1 MKMHRTIKMG
11 PAAPRR
17 TAGRPVV
24 IAGGTLIDAT
34 GNSPIPDAV
43 IILEGERI
51 KAVGR
56 KEEIAIPDKSEVI
69 NAENKT
75 VLPGFLDGHGHLE
88 DFIGEIYLHL
98 GITTCPDIQAMRDEY
113 WSLAQRDATNMG
125 IIRGPRVWSAGRA
138 IGAGPDMTATGGGR
152 NHRGTLSWVKTPEQA
167 REVVREKKR
176 LGLDQ
181 LKIMDYLPLEA
192 VKAACE
198 EGRRLGMNATGHTY
212 DVCASA
218 EAGMSGVEHF
228 WSVGFTSIAD
238 VAERTT
244 LVNDRYGSR
253 IDSEEMPYYYQT
265 ENFDR
270 IVDKLIE
277 HNVSWSPT
285 VATWFRPLSPR
296 ADRFRKRELSILNK
310 ATYLPS
316 VVRAVTLGQY
326 ERFKKF
332 PADKLDRIK
341 RGYEKIAD
349 FVRRYVKAGGIIRA
363 GSDPSHGMP
372 GMLVHEEMAMLVEAG
387 LSPMEAIQ
395 SATINVAKL
404 FGKDKE
410 FGTIEAGKIAD
421 LVIIDGDPIKD
432 IWATQNVKMV
442 LLSGNLMDINFHAD
456 HTNPIP
462 SPDPWRLIPREIEV
476 IPRSIP
482 QSSKAAAITVKPLSG
497 RVAPW
502 HKVSLAGRLLNTRF
516 VSSTELRATIPAQDL
531 RKGGLKWVNVVSP
544 GESGGASLPAYLI
557 VPFRSA

>member
-1 MKMHRTIKMG
+1 M
-11 PAAPRR
+11 
-17 TAGRPVV
+17 
-24 IAGGTLIDAT
+24 
-34 GNSPIPDAV
+34 
-43 IILEGERI
+43 
-51 KAVGR
+51 
-56 KEEIAIPDKSEVI
+56 I
-69 NAENKT
+69 NAKNKT

-181 LKIMDYLPLEA
+181 LKIMDYLPLDA

-198 EGRRLGMNATGHTY
+198 EGRRLGMKATGHTY

-265 ENFDR
+265 KNFDR

-285 VATWFRPLSPR
+285 VATWFP
-296 ADRFRKRELSILNK
+296 
-310 ATYLPS
+310 
-316 VVRAVTLGQY
+316 
-326 ERFKKF
+326 
-332 PADKLDRIK
+332 
-341 RGYEKIAD
+341 
-349 FVRRYVKAGGIIRA
+349 
-363 GSDPSHGMP
+363 
-372 GMLVHEEMAMLVEAG
+372 
-387 LSPMEAIQ
+387 
-395 SATINVAKL
+395 
-404 FGKDKE
+404 
-410 FGTIEAGKIAD
+410 
-421 LVIIDGDPIKD
+421 
-432 IWATQNVKMV
+432 
-442 LLSGNLMDINFHAD
+442 
-456 HTNPIP
+456 
-462 SPDPWRLIPREIEV
+462 
-476 IPRSIP
+476 
-482 QSSKAAAITVKPLSG
+482 
-497 RVAPW
+497 
-502 HKVSLAGRLLNTRF
+502 
-516 VSSTELRATIPAQDL
+516 
-531 RKGGLKWVNVVSP
+531 
-544 GESGGASLPAYLI
+544 
-557 VPFRSA
+557 

>member
-11 PAAPRR
+11 AA
-17 TAGRPVV
+17 AAKQNSGRPIV
-24 IAGGTLIDAT
+24 ISGGTLIDAT
-34 GNSPIPDAV
+34 GNSPTQDALIV
-43 IILEGERI
+43 VDGERI

-56 KEEIAIPDKSEVI
+56 KGELAIPEKAEVI
-69 NAENKT
+69 SVKGKT
-75 VLPGFLDGHGHLE
+75 VLPGFIDGHGHLE

-113 WSLAQRDATNMG
+113 WSMAQRDATNMG

-152 NHRGTLSWVKTPEQA
+152 NHRGTLAWVQTPEQA

-181 LKIMDYLPLEA
+181 LKIMDYLPLDA

-198 EGRRLGMNATGHTY
+198 EGRKLGMNATGHTY

-238 VAERTT
+238 VTERTK

-253 IDSEEMPYYYQT
+253 IETEEMPYYYQP

-296 ADRFRKRELSILNK
+296 AERFRRRELSIVNK

-332 PADKLDRIK
+332 PADRLDRIRK
-341 RGYEKIAD
+341 GYEKIAD
-349 FVRRYVKAGGIIRA
+349 FIRRYVKAGGVIRA

-372 GMLVHEEMAMLVEAG
+372 GMLVHEEMSMLVEAG
-387 LSPMEAIQ
+387 LTPMEAIQ

-410 FGTIEAGKIAD
+410 FGTVEAGKIAD
-421 LVIIDGDPIKD
+421 LVIIDGDPLKD

-442 LLSGNLMDINFHAD
+442 LLSGKVMDISFHAN
-456 HTNPIP
+456 HSNPIP

-476 IPRSIP
+476 TPRSIP
-482 QSSKAAAITVKPLSG
+482 QNSKSATITVKPLTG

-502 HKVSLAGRLLNTRF
+502 HKVTLAGKLLNTRF
-516 VSSTELRATIPAQDL
+516 VNSTELKAIIPPKEL
-531 RKGGLKWVNVVSP
+531 RSGGLKWVNVVSP
-544 GESGGASLPAYLI
+544 GESGGTSLPAYLI
-557 VPFRSA
+557 VPFRRP